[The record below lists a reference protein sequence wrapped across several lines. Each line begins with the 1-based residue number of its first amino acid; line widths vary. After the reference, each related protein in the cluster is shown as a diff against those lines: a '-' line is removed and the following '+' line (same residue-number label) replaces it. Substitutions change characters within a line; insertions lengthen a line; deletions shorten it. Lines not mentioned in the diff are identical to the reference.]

1 MLLVVAGG
9 MGKRGNSLAARS
21 MASGIGRAAS
31 GRLHCWVMSP
41 DAAERWPGVLV
52 EWRRHAQG
60 WEGRC
65 VYVVQDGGQTVVVE
79 AWVQSAQ
86 LAPA

>member
-1 MLLVVAGG
+1 
-9 MGKRGNSLAARS
+9 
-21 MASGIGRAAS
+21 
-31 GRLHCWVMSP
+31 MSP